1 MWNEPS
7 DVTEMMISRS
17 ATCMNLRHLDSFERS
32 KNFIDKALD
41 RNEEKDVR
49 ILEFCRFCSFRF
61 YVVKVLVGVI
71 LRLEQG
77 EQFEST
83 WSEDCKA
90 LS

>member
-41 RNEEKDVR
+41 RNEQKRCKDFGVQV
-49 ILEFCRFCSFRF
+49 LFFRF